1 MAESLNFRD
10 EALELVSRGAWP
22 QMLEANVNHA
32 PLLNSESFLV
42 DAVQLN
48 PPFVLGLEN
57 PPENVVVEAIKA
69 DKTGAVF
76 ENGDI
81 LKNQTKRIC
90 IEAVRKS
97 YRNLARV
104 QEQTPAICMAAV
116 EGYPDDEMSGYA
128 ILDVKKEFRTP
139 ELIQKAV
146 SKTAV
151 VIRFVPRDELTD
163 EICMAAIHHS
173 PDDILELRGYPVKPE
188 MYIAAFERQ
197 EEIFKEKT
205 QKREANGNALTP
217 AEQDELTV
225 GVESFCTNVFDRLS
239 QQEIISIVKCDPM
252 SLRFVPADRIKASV
266 IDVALSAEGK
276 SVQYVP
282 QRKLTSKLC
291 ELAVKQD
298 PEAIHFLPPAYLSLD
313 ILALVLED
321 PASINMLKSFSDPEQ
336 SENLLDVCEELG
348 LTLKTKK

>member
-1 MAESLNFRD
+1 M
-10 EALELVSRGAWP
+10 
-22 QMLEANVNHA
+22 
-32 PLLNSESFLV
+32 
-42 DAVQLN
+42 
-48 PPFVLGLEN
+48 
-57 PPENVVVEAIKA
+57 
-69 DKTGAVF
+69 
-76 ENGDI
+76 
-81 LKNQTKRIC
+81 
-90 IEAVRKS
+90 
-97 YRNLARV
+97 

-225 GVESFCTNVFDRLS
+225 GVESFCTNAFDRLS

-282 QRKLTSKLC
+282 QRKLTSKMC

-298 PEAIHFLPPAYLSLD
+298 PEAIRFLPPAYLSLD

-348 LTLKTKK
+348 LTLKTKNKKEDSKW